1 MKDEKTDKTNTSPD
15 FLEAQQVN
23 NPWVRFYLSSQIN
36 IRKNEVKYG
45 ERIVELS
52 TEQERTVIKKRAF
65 LDLWEKSSGVVSY
78 VCDKLDINRNTFYK
92 WKADDPEF
100 AAKIKA
106 VEDKRLDSAEDIL
119 FGKVF
124 VERDASCTKYLLD
137 RKHPGYKPKSVT
149 EVIAGEKTLEDLLA
163 EDDAKADKELK
174 EYERKHNN
182 TKADGEKDEH
192 STDGTI
198 QNQDQEGGNSQI
210 QTESGADILSPKKDE
225 T

>member
-1 MKDEKTDKTNTSPD
+1 MDNKNDKTDKKTT
-15 FLEAQQVN
+15 QQIN
-23 NPWVRFYLSSQIN
+23 NPWVRFYLQTQEN
-36 IRKNEVKYG
+36 IRQNEIEYG
-45 ERIVELS
+45 KRIVELS
-52 TEQERTVIKKRAF
+52 TEQERTKIKKRAF
-65 LDLWEKSSGVVSY
+65 LELWEKSNGVVTY
-78 VCDKLDINRNTFYK
+78 VCEKLNINRDTFYT
-92 WKADDPEF
+92 WKMNDKEF
-100 AAKIKA
+100 AAKVKA
-106 VEDKRLDSAEDIL
+106 VEDSRLDAAEDVL
-119 FGKVF
+119 FGKIF
-124 VERDASCTKYLLD
+124 IERDASCARYFLD

-192 STDGTI
+192 PTNGTI
-198 QNQDQEGGNSQI
+198 QNQDQEGGNSQV

>member
-1 MKDEKTDKTNTSPD
+1 MSNNDKTDKKTT
-15 FLEAQQVN
+15 QQIN
-23 NPWVRFYLSSQIN
+23 NPWVRFYLQTQEN
-36 IRKNEVKYG
+36 IRQNEIEYG
-45 ERIVELS
+45 KRIVELS
-52 TEQERTVIKKRAF
+52 TEQERTKIKKRAF
-65 LDLWEKSSGVVSY
+65 LELWEKSNGVVTY
-78 VCDKLDINRNTFYK
+78 VCEKLNINRDTFYT
-92 WKADDPEF
+92 WKMKDKEF
-100 AAKIKA
+100 AAKVKA
-106 VEDKRLDSAEDIL
+106 VEDSRLDAAEDVL
-119 FGKVF
+119 FGKIF
-124 VERDASCTKYLLD
+124 IERDASCARYFLD

-192 STDGTI
+192 PTNGTI
-198 QNQDQEGGNSQI
+198 QNQDQEGGNSQV